1 MIEAFLKKQGK
12 SQVSNLNYHLN
23 EFEKKKKK
31 RPKISRVSRR
41 KEILK
46 LREEINK
53 VEIKKKIERINKIKN
68 RFA

>member
-23 EFEKKKKK
+23 EFEKKKK

-53 VEIKKKIERINKIKN
+53 VEIKKKN
-68 RFA
+68 RKDQ